1 MRVKIATGMA
11 LLLLVVIFTLQN
23 TELIVIQFLFWHFS
37 LSRAL
42 MLFLVLAV
50 GILIGF
56 MAGRSRL
63 DNAKDVRNQS
73 GGCEKN
79 GDG

>member
-1 MRVKIATGMA
+1 MRMKMAGGMA
-11 LLLLVVIFTLQN
+11 LLLLVVVFTLQN
-23 TELIVIQFLFWHFS
+23 TEVIPIRFLFWDIS

-42 MLFLVLAV
+42 MLFLVLAI

-56 MAGRSRL
+56 MAGRSSRV
-63 DNAKDVRNQS
+63 NAMDDTIQG

-79 GDG
+79 GDS